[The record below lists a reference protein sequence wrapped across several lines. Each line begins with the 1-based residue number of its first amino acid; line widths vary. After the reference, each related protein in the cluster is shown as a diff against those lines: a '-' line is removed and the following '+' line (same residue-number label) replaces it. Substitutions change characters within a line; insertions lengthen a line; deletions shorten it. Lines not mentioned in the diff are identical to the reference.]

1 MEKIKYLL
9 EQKDNSRI
17 IRVLQIIFGLVCI
30 ILGIFW
36 VIFNFN
42 TIKGSG
48 SAWITILFITSFG
61 LYQILSGMGKT
72 TKYVQTEDQ
81 RIIIKQHAVL
91 PAVELKA
98 SDIEK
103 IDLYPLSTWF
113 ILKTGKK
120 VILRFG
126 TSYPEI
132 IKPVE
137 DSIIEF
143 GSVNGIKLE
152 VKKEEI

>member
-1 MEKIKYLL
+1 MEKKTYLL
-9 EQKDNSRI
+9 ETKDNPRI
-17 IRVLQIIFGLVCI
+17 VRILQIIFGIVCI
-30 ILGIFW
+30 ILALFW
-36 VIFNFN
+36 IIFNFS
-42 TIKGSG
+42 TIKGNG

-61 LYQILSGMGKT
+61 IYQILSGLGKT
-72 TKYVQTEDQ
+72 LKYVQTEDQ

-91 PAVELKA
+91 PAIELKA

-103 IDLYPLSTWF
+103 IDLYPMSTWF
-113 ILKTGKK
+113 ILKTGRKI
-120 VILRFG
+120 ILRFG
-126 TSYPEI
+126 ISYPEI

-143 GSVNGIKLE
+143 GEANGIKVE